1 MSSRRLPTGTV
12 SPPSREER
20 VRPRSD
26 GSATDGSSGAVGA
39 DELARE
45 NQRLRRENRRLRERL
60 DAERTER
67 QAVIDRYEGL
77 VDDTDAPGRSRTSA
91 RTSSTPSRRTRRSP
105 DGAGASLAS
114 ALDRLARLL
123 GLR

>member
-26 GSATDGSSGAVGA
+26 GSATDGSSGAAGA
-39 DELARE
+39 AELARE

-77 VDDTDAPGRSRTSA
+77 VDDPDAPGESSA
-91 RTSSTPSRRTRRSP
+91 GASSSPSRRTRHT
-105 DGAGASLAS
+105 GGTGASLTS
-114 ALDRLARLL
+114 AFDRLAGLL